1 MRVCW
6 LRQFAVAG
14 MTVVL
19 ALGIV
24 ASRAVAKD
32 ADPGPGADGGANK
45 DTGKGKVD
53 PAASAFKLPS
63 GVTLNAKQRAAYDDL
78 KAAKEQE
85 LRDAIEDAKNA
96 HSGAATAQAVKKVKE
111 CRAEIRKA
119 IDDILN
125 GTAPEQGRRTKPAT
139 GAARKVREVPT
150 RHSMAVTAPLIPAII
165 RSAIAH
171 TATTHT
177 VITPMATIPII
188 ITLTDPIRAR
198 ARRDPVRLPAEIAHR
213 STDRPIDPPLHRPG
227 KSRREADLITA

>member
-125 GTAPEQGRRTKPAT
+125 GTAPGTGTPNQAGNGSGPESSGSTYTTQYGGYGPSYPGYYPFGYSPYGYNPYGYNPYGNYPYHHYPYRPNSGKGTQGSSTSSSGNSP
-139 GAARKVREVPT
+139 
-150 RHSMAVTAPLIPAII
+150 
-165 RSAIAH
+165 
-171 TATTHT
+171 
-177 VITPMATIPII
+177 
-188 ITLTDPIRAR
+188 
-198 ARRDPVRLPAEIAHR
+198 PVNR
-213 STDRPIDPPLHRPG
+213 STNRPSPPPPR
-227 KSRREADLITA
+227 KK